1 MTSRLITR
9 KNYNEIN
16 RAMQVGDVIAFGG
29 DSLFSKWTKLTTN
42 SSVTHTAVIV
52 DPDFGESTDD
62 GCTNCVA
69 ESTVF
74 NGKSGV
80 MFNSLSERVKTYQGD
95 IWWLPLAEGARETL
109 EHNKINFNDFLQ
121 EQQGKKYDIWQLFG
135 STVDATDSVPLLHHL
150 SRNTEDFS
158 SWFCSELVAAAFNI
172 AGVTNRVNASE
183 VTPIDL
189 CQFNIYAENYIQF
202 KGEEKDITG
211 INSLVPDGWG
221 HHFDKIKLNDD
232 PVI

>member
-16 RAMQVGDVIAFGG
+16 QTMQVGDIIAFGG

-42 SSVTHTAVIV
+42 SHVTHTAVV
-52 DPDFGESTDD
+52 VEPDVAETLSN

-80 MFNSLSERVKTYQGD
+80 MFNSLSERVENYQGD
-95 IWWLPLAEGARETL
+95 IWWLPLAKHSRAIL
-109 EHNKINFNDFLQ
+109 EKNKSDFFDFLS

-135 STVDATDSVPLLHHL
+135 SAVDATDNIPLLNRL
-150 SRNTEDFS
+150 SRNDQDFS
-158 SWFCSELVAAAFNI
+158 SWFCSELVAAAFNV
-172 AGVTNRVNASE
+172 AGVINNVNASE

-189 CQFNIYAENYIQF
+189 CQFNIYADNYIQF
-202 KGEEKDITG
+202 KGEQRDITG
-211 INSLVPDGWG
+211 INSLIPDGWG
-221 HHFDKIKLNDD
+221 HHIEQINLNDD
-232 PVI
+232 PIT